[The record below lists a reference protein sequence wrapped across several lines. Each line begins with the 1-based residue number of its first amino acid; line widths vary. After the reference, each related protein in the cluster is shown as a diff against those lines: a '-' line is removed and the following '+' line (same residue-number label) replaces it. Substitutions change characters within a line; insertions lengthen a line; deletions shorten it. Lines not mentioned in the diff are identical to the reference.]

1 MKRYFKLL
9 LLFLV
14 SLALHLGSTHA
25 YSGFLITLKTD
36 RTLYVENFKMEGDQ
50 LVLYLRSG
58 VVKISKDEVQ
68 SILEEKGR
76 SVTEEKEEKEEKGEK
91 EEVGEVK
98 KDVPKKESSKKIEEK
113 KPVEDPGIKKE
124 EIENYK
130 KRKTELS
137 QKLEEAKTVYFNVTD
152 KLEKKRAR
160 KTMAPIS
167 KELFTL
173 QEEVKKRNKGVLPE
187 WWEEN

>member
-9 LLFLV
+9 LLSLV
-14 SLALHLGSTHA
+14 SLAVHLGSTHA

-36 RTLYVENFKMEGDQ
+36 RILYVENYKMEGDQ

-58 VVKISKDEVQ
+58 VVKISKDEVE

-76 SVTEEKEEKEEKGEK
+76 SVTEEKEEVEG
-91 EEVGEVK
+91 VK

-130 KRKTELS
+130 KRKAELS
-137 QKLEEAKTVYFNVTD
+137 QKLEEAKAVYFSVTD
-152 KLEKKRAR
+152 KLGKERAR
-160 KTMAPIS
+160 KIMTSIS

-173 QEEVKKRNKGVLPE
+173 QEEVKKRNKGVIPE
-187 WWEEN
+187 WWEEK